1 MAAAKRICGAGGD
14 GSGDSEADDGDGHNL
29 CGLARSSRRRASA
42 FFAAAPHRR
51 MPRFYGARPSSCA
64 SAPRSTPSA
73 APRSS
78 SQIFALFDDALA
90 ESAPPARPPH
100 TPAWP
105 PHTPA
110 RAAERPRTERPLSER
125 VDFSQPAA
133 DEASQAGPAKAP
145 VASYEDLHGRLMML
159 ESIRPET
166 LGAGD
171 RTGGGVVG
179 LGDRDGVRAL
189 RAALE
194 GKGMND
200 RDVHF

>member
-1 MAAAKRICGAGGD
+1 
-14 GSGDSEADDGDGHNL
+14 
-29 CGLARSSRRRASA
+29 
-42 FFAAAPHRR
+42 

-110 RAAERPRTERPLSER
+110 RAAERPRAERPLSER

-166 LGAGD
+166 LGATFSKAELTAMLRKHSIPHSNRKKTELAIELMKLVHAGHLSTPAQAAVRM
-171 RTGGGVVG
+171 RTPSRKR
-179 LGDRDGVRAL
+179 LPPPVRPRSL
-189 RAALE
+189 PT
-194 GKGMND
+194 
-200 RDVHF
+200 